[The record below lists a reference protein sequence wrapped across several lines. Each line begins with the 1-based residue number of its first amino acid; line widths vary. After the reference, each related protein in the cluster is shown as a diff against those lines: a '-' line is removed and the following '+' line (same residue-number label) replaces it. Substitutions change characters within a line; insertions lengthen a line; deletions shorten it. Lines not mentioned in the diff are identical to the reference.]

1 MSVPYIFVPSKEE
14 VKAEILAAK
23 EALEKYGI
31 DDWRTSIHPDE
42 PIDWVSYF
50 EADQKQLNKSGS
62 GQHSGTIFF
71 SDWYPLKRT
80 LVLDS
85 HVELKGAFRAK
96 HHLGSSCGFLADEGF
111 EGEWVLEW
119 KQPKKNTFYSNF
131 GAGLRNVH
139 IESRDGINGVYFR
152 GAQQSAGVDNLV
164 VRGFGE
170 NAVGVKLGGDTY
182 SVRDVFS
189 DATIGGGG
197 SVARKGAVAFELG
210 SSRVYSLRL
219 ENITSHNCE
228 TGLQWGD
235 AHQITIENF
244 ETELTTQPLVCTWD
258 ARGINIR
265 NGCFRHTKNLLKF
278 QKIRWPSE
286 NRIKIDGMMADNS
299 PGEISLPDGDQI
311 TIPKSFD
318 LVIEGDRSGVHIT
331 DLKEMRKFYRDSLK

>member
-1 MSVPYIFVPSKEE
+1 MSTPYVFIPSKEE
-14 VKAEILAAK
+14 ARAEIIAAK

-31 DDWRTSIHPDE
+31 DDWRTSIHPEE
-42 PIDWVSYF
+42 PIDWAAYF
-50 EADQKQLNKSGS
+50 EAAQKQLNKSGS
-62 GQHSGTIFF
+62 GQHGGTILL

-96 HHLGSSCGFLADEGF
+96 HHLGSSCGFLAEEGF

-119 KQPKKNTFYSNF
+119 KQPKKTAFYSNF
-131 GAGLRNVH
+131 GAGLRNIH
-139 IESRDGINGVYFR
+139 IKSRNGINGVYFR

-170 NAVGVKLGGDTY
+170 GAIGVRLGGDTY

-189 DATIGGGG
+189 DATSDPG
-197 SVARKGAVAFELG
+197 SFPRDGAVAYELG
-210 SSRVYSLRL
+210 SNRVYSLRL

-228 TGLQWGD
+228 TGLKWGD
-235 AHQITIENF
+235 AHQITIENY
-244 ETELTTQPLVCTWD
+244 ETELTTTPLVCTYD

-265 NGCFRHTKNLLKF
+265 NGCFRHTKNLLKLE
-278 QKIRWPSE
+278 KIRWPSE
-286 NRIKIDGMMADNS
+286 SRIKIDGMMADNS
-299 PGEISLPDGDQI
+299 PGEITLPNGDQI

-318 LVIEGDRSGVHIT
+318 LVIEGDRKGVEVI